1 MNKKS
6 NFIFRKKKNYK
17 IILYLLLFITTIFL
31 AYFSMP
37 NFFNYTPELIEKSLQ
52 KKNDINIKNISK
64 IDYKLFPSPR
74 LRLTGSTLEFKKN
87 FLEVE
92 DAEIDIILDPQ
103 NLINYQNIDYN
114 KLLIKGG
121 SINVEISKVNQLL
134 NYIKKNKK
142 KINLKKNIII
152 VLKEDKKLFEINN
165 TITQINSKNN
175 IQKLSLDGLLLGHKI
190 FFILEK
196 KFKNKSNITFK
207 IPELDIS
214 TKILLIQKNNF
225 KTFEGLVNFMVL
237 NNLFQFNFTKKKNIT
252 INKGYVRNNL
262 INSSFEGEVR
272 FMPHFFFNLDVKPS
286 KANIEDLFSII
297 QKNYFSD
304 NAEAFEIIKK
314 INGSLNFKNM
324 FEGNITFQNKKI
336 LFQNFKIGKYNSIF
350 LDAKTSKLGKKGKIY
365 FNLYKKIQRK
375 NNSSKKLKISGFI
388 TPFSSKVTFEQIV
401 LDEEIFTL
409 EKIIYYEK
417 KFKKDV
423 INSSLNNIFNE
434 KKINNFLEK
443 FI

>member
-1 MNKKS
+1 
-6 NFIFRKKKNYK
+6 
-17 IILYLLLFITTIFL
+17 
-31 AYFSMP
+31 
-37 NFFNYTPELIEKSLQ
+37 
-52 KKNDINIKNISK
+52 
-64 IDYKLFPSPR
+64 
-74 LRLTGSTLEFKKN
+74 
-87 FLEVE
+87 
-92 DAEIDIILDPQ
+92 
-103 NLINYQNIDYN
+103 
-114 KLLIKGG
+114 
-121 SINVEISKVNQLL
+121 
-134 NYIKKNKK
+134 
-142 KINLKKNIII
+142 
-152 VLKEDKKLFEINN
+152 
-165 TITQINSKNN
+165 
-175 IQKLSLDGLLLGHKI
+175 
-190 FFILEK
+190 
-196 KFKNKSNITFK
+196 
-207 IPELDIS
+207 
-214 TKILLIQKNNF
+214 
-225 KTFEGLVNFMVL
+225 
-237 NNLFQFNFTKKKNIT
+237 
-252 INKGYVRNNL
+252 
-262 INSSFEGEVR
+262 
-272 FMPHFFFNLDVKPS
+272 MPHFFFNLDVKPS